1 MLLSK
6 SYNNSAGSLF
16 SNSGNN
22 LDLTQSNIE
31 AEMVRLKEEE
41 KLLLTVLE
49 IKIRNELINH
59 LERDNEIEN
68 LKNTSINLNS
78 SYSQI
83 EIDANSTDELN
94 ERNMTTTHSL
104 MHRIA
109 HDCPICEKNN
119 ISSLI
124 ISSGNER
131 TLQKSNSTLKFQNK
145 PEPIKTNPNVV
156 IIIIIDYRLYFD
168 LMINIF

>member
-1 MLLSK
+1 
-6 SYNNSAGSLF
+6 
-16 SNSGNN
+16 
-22 LDLTQSNIE
+22 
-31 AEMVRLKEEE
+31 
-41 KLLLTVLE
+41 
-49 IKIRNELINH
+49 
-59 LERDNEIEN
+59 
-68 LKNTSINLNS
+68 
-78 SYSQI
+78 
-83 EIDANSTDELN
+83 
-94 ERNMTTTHSL
+94 MTTTHSL

-156 IIIIIDYRLYFD
+156 IIVIRDLYFD
-168 LMINIF
+168 LMINDYFNNKKQIFSRAYKTERPHYVKNLKSLIKIDFKNNKIEEADKNLFYLNGIEKFKC